1 MAFSSSLF
9 AALPIVFKAIQEP
22 AFRIIR
28 RFTPTDEGK
37 LAEHSHHPIQV
48 GYLLFNLIDLLV
60 TSLGNKG
67 SCFPRTKGKTQEI
80 LSVFERKAKTLNFL
94 DKLDDPHIRF
104 RVLSKT

>member
-1 MAFSSSLF
+1 MAFSSSFF

-22 AFRIIR
+22 AFRILR
-28 RFTPTDEGK
+28 RFTSTDQGK

-60 TSLGNKG
+60 TSLCNK
-67 SCFPRTKGKTQEI
+67 RTGFSGTQGKVQEI
-80 LSVFERKAKTLNFL
+80 LSVFERESKPLNSL
-94 DKLDDPHIRF
+94 DKLDYPHIRF